1 MHSLNRLQGPVI
13 SLFRIVVGLLF
24 TAHGIAS
31 LFGILGGATGT
42 HRSLPMG
49 AWPSWWAALIQ
60 LIAGILVLVGLL
72 TRPAALLASG
82 SMAYAY
88 FTVHQ
93 ERALL
98 PIQNGGDLAA
108 LFCWSFLLVA
118 VLGPDRFALDTA
130 IAAGSRT
137 AQRSGWTPASQAVKT
152 P

>member
-1 MHSLNRLQGPVI
+1 MPALNRIQGPLV

-24 TAHGIAS
+24 TTHGVAS
-31 LFGILGGATGT
+31 LFGVFGGATGT
-42 HRSLPMG
+42 HRSLPVG

-60 LIAGILVLVGLL
+60 LAAGVLAVAGFR

-108 LFCWSFLLVA
+108 LFCWSFLLLA
-118 VLGPDRFALDTA
+118 VIGPGPWSIDAM
-130 IAAGSRT
+130 AAGRAPVENP
-137 AQRSGWTPASQAVKT
+137 AQTRAGSAAT
-152 P
+152 